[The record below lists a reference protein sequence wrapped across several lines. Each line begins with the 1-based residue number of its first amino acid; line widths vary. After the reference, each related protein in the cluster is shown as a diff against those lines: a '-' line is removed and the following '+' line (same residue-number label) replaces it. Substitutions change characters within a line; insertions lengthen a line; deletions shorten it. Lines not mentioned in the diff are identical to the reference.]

1 MKNNRRIPLE
11 LYVHIPF
18 CVRKCQYCDFLSG
31 PSDEETKDR
40 YIEALLKEIR
50 AAEHTEDYEIVSV
63 FIGGGTPS
71 ALKAEAIASIMRT
84 LQEQFFFCEDAE
96 VTIEANPGTVD
107 LEKLTI
113 YRNVGINRLSLGL
126 QSTDAEELKLLGRI
140 HSYEEFLKS
149 YEWAREAGFSNIN
162 IDLMFAIPGQ
172 TGEAWRQHLY
182 QVAELNPE
190 HISAYSLIIEEGT
203 PFAEQNLDLPDEDT
217 EYQMYEDTAE
227 ILERYGYR
235 QYEISNYAKQ
245 GYMCRHNAG
254 YWQRREYLGFGLG
267 ASSLYGGMRFS
278 NTHQMQ
284 EYLKESRNPD
294 QIRKDVTV
302 LSRNE
307 QIEEF
312 MFLGLRMTE
321 GISEKK
327 FEENFDARLM
337 DVYGDILQKYEETGF
352 MEHIETKWR
361 LTRKGIHVSN
371 HILADFL
378 LDE

>member
-254 YWQRREYLGFGLG
+254 YWQRLEYLGFGLG

-294 QIRKDVTV
+294 QIRQDVTV

-307 QIEEF
+307 RIEEF

-327 FEENFDARLM
+327 FEENFDVRLM